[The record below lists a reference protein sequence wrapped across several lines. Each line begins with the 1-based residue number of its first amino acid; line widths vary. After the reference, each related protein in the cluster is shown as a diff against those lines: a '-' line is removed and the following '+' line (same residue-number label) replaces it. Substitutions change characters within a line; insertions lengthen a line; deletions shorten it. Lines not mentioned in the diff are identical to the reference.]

1 MERKVNK
8 LHLIYC
14 LVISLLLI
22 IFIIICWVLSS
33 KNVISEYAFENF
45 SFAATIA
52 SILLAVVSIVYTIY
66 SGAETSSSIG
76 VLKNVENNISKQIET
91 LQGIE
96 SVIKESIG
104 EGNTQMEETLKS
116 QMKQLFAPQENIERV
131 KRYSD
136 SNQIFDIQRNP
147 PLGNVFL
154 YCCLLSNE
162 YNKPWNLDMPGKY
175 LNLYF
180 AGYVAAL
187 RSVSVLGFTYKLDK
201 DTNMLSQCKFADNI
215 VNAITLENLKK
226 VLQEQ
231 SKEYPEFVDIISQV
245 EAYFGIKE

>member
-1 MERKVNK
+1 MEKKIDK

-14 LVISLLLI
+14 LIISLLLT

-91 LQGIE
+91 LQGVE

-104 EGNTQMEETLKS
+104 EGNTKMEETLKS
-116 QMKQLFAPQENIERV
+116 QMEQLFVPQENIERV

-136 SNQIFDIQRNP
+136 SNKIFDIQRNP

-154 YCCLLSNE
+154 YCCLLSDK
-162 YNKPWNLDMPGKY
+162 YNKPWKLEMPGEY

-180 AGYVAAL
+180 AGYIAAL
-187 RSVSVLGFTYKLDK
+187 RLVSVIGFTYKLDK
-201 DTNMLSQCKFADNI
+201 DTNILSQCKFADNI
-215 VNAITLENLKK
+215 MNIITLESLKK

-231 SKEYPEFVDIISQV
+231 SKEYPEFVDIISRV
-245 EAYFGIKE
+245 EAYFGMSE

>member
-1 MERKVNK
+1 MEKRIDK

-22 IFIIICWVLSS
+22 IFIIICWVLTSN
-33 KNVISEYAFENF
+33 NVISEHAFENF

-91 LQGIE
+91 LQGVE

-104 EGNTQMEETLKS
+104 EGNSKIEEALKS
-116 QMKQLFAPQENIERV
+116 QMQQLFALPENIERV

-136 SNQIFDIQRNP
+136 STQIFDIQHNP

-154 YCCLLSNE
+154 YSCLLSNK
-162 YNKPWNLDMPGKY
+162 YNKPWSLDMLGEY
-175 LNLYF
+175 INFYF
-180 AGYVAAL
+180 IGYIAAL
-187 RSVSVLGFTYKLDK
+187 RTVSSLGFTYSFDK
-201 DTNMLSQCKFADNI
+201 EKKVFSQFNFVDNI
-215 VNAITLENLKK
+215 MNTITLDSLKEI
-226 VLQEQ
+226 LQDQ
-231 SKEYPEFVDIISQV
+231 SKKYPEFVDIISRV
-245 EAYFGIKE
+245 EKYFDVK

>member
-1 MERKVNK
+1 MEKKINK

-14 LVISLLLI
+14 LIISLLLI

-33 KNVISEYAFENF
+33 KNVISEYVFENF

-91 LQGIE
+91 LQGVE

-104 EGNTQMEETLKS
+104 EGNTRMEETLKS
-116 QMKQLFAPQENIERV
+116 HMEQLSVPLENLERV
-131 KRYSD
+131 KRHGD
-136 SNQIFDIQRNP
+136 SNKIFDIHKNP

-154 YCCLLSNE
+154 YCCLLSNK
-162 YNKPWNLDMPGKY
+162 YNKPWNLNMPGEY
-175 LNLYF
+175 LNFYF
-180 AGYVAAL
+180 TGYIAAL
-187 RSVSVLGFTYKLDK
+187 RSALILGFTYKLKKDK
-201 DTNMLSQCKFADNI
+201 NMLSQCKFNDNI
-215 VNAITLENLKK
+215 MQTITLESLKEI
-226 VLQEQ
+226 LQEQ
-231 SKEYPEFVDIISQV
+231 SKEYPEFVDIISRV

>member
-22 IFIIICWVLSS
+22 IFIIICWVLTSQ
-33 KNVISEYAFENF
+33 NVISEYAFENF

-76 VLKNVENNISKQIET
+76 VLKNAENNISKQIET

-104 EGNTQMEETLKS
+104 E
-116 QMKQLFAPQENIERV
+116 
-131 KRYSD
+131 
-136 SNQIFDIQRNP
+136 
-147 PLGNVFL
+147 
-154 YCCLLSNE
+154 
-162 YNKPWNLDMPGKY
+162 
-175 LNLYF
+175 
-180 AGYVAAL
+180 
-187 RSVSVLGFTYKLDK
+187 
-201 DTNMLSQCKFADNI
+201 
-215 VNAITLENLKK
+215 
-226 VLQEQ
+226 
-231 SKEYPEFVDIISQV
+231 
-245 EAYFGIKE
+245 